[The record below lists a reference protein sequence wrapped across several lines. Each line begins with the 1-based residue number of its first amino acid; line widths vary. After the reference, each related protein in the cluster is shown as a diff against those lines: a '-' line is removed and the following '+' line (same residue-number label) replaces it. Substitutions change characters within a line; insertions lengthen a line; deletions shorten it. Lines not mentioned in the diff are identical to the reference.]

1 MISRNATC
9 TNGQDRIVVETNNI
23 WVKNVLLDFKKF
35 FIGSYYLIKLGVR
48 YITIS
53 LCACPTTMML
63 WWQINK
69 VCLNTVNLVLK
80 SLFVVHDYWCSV
92 LFNLLL
98 LQLLFNQLS
107 RTSICIVTFQIATKT
122 SNIKICWQLCWGIC
136 LQSRS

>member
-1 MISRNATC
+1 MISRNATTC

-53 LCACPTTMML
+53 LCAYPATL
-63 WWQINK
+63 VLLWQINK
-69 VCLNTVNLVLK
+69 VCLYTVNLVLK
-80 SLFVVHDYWCSV
+80 SLFVVHDYWCTI

-98 LQLLFNQLS
+98 LQLLFNQFTWTGI
-107 RTSICIVTFQIATKT
+107 RIVTFHIATKT
-122 SNIKICWQLCWGIC
+122 SNIEIRWQLCRGIS
-136 LQSRS
+136 L